1 MKKLILSIGILAFS
15 FVAMAQ
21 NSLVVLY
28 NGVEVS
34 NDFSVNIDSV
44 LNPLFYN
51 EAIVYAQVKNISS
64 SDLTIKLRR
73 TVIDSVSGSLN
84 QICFGGLCFAPE
96 VWDSPTVETLNPGE
110 VISDESFSGHYL
122 PNGRSGLSKIR
133 YTFYNVLNPN
143 DTASFIVNFGYEFLP
158 GWNYLV
164 LYYDGVPV
172 PNDYIVN
179 IDSIL
184 QVDMYNEAI
193 VYAQVKN
200 TTSDTVSI
208 KVRRT
213 LLDSVPSSQNQ
224 ICFAGLCFSPDVWN
238 SITTEDLEAGEF
250 TDEESFSGHY
260 LPNGQV
266 GLTKVRYTFYD
277 IASPNDTTSLIVN
290 FNYGYLSV
298 DDLLAKSN
306 ISAAYPNPA
315 KSVVNFEYQF
325 NSQVTSASVKI
336 YNLVGQQVKVENING
351 LIGKCEI
358 SVVELPEGVYFATL
372 VLNDHLA
379 KTQRIIV
386 KR

>member
-44 LNPLFYN
+44 LN
-51 EAIVYAQVKNISS
+51 I
-64 SDLTIKLRR
+64 
-73 TVIDSVSGSLN
+73 G
-84 QICFGGLCFAPE
+84 
-96 VWDSPTVETLNPGE
+96 
-110 VISDESFSGHYL
+110 
-122 PNGRSGLSKIR
+122 
-133 YTFYNVLNPN
+133 
-143 DTASFIVNFGYEFLP
+143 
-158 GWNYLV
+158 
-164 LYYDGVPV
+164 
-172 PNDYIVN
+172 
-179 IDSIL
+179 
-184 QVDMYNEAI
+184 MYNEAI

-200 TTSDTVSI
+200 KSNDAVVVR
-208 KVRRT
+208 VRRT
-213 LLDSVPSSQNQ
+213 VTDSVEGSQNQ
-224 ICFAGLCFSPDVWN
+224 ICFGGLCFSPDVWN
-238 SITTEDLEAGEF
+238 SVTTENLAAGEM
-250 TDEESFSGHY
+250 TNEESFSGHY
-260 LPNGQV
+260 LPNEHYGV
-266 GLTKVRYTFYD
+266 TNIRYTFYNE
-277 IASPNDTTSLIVN
+277 ANPNDTASFTVN

-358 SVVELPEGVYFATL
+358 SVAELPEGVYFATL